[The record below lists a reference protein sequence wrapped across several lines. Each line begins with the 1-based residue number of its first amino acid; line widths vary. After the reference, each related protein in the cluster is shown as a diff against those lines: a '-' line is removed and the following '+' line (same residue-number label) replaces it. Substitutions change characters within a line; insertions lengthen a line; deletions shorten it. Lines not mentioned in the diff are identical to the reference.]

1 MVSGTHEPVSVIV
14 PVYNDADRVK
24 FAVRAL
30 TNQSYPSGAYEVVI
44 VDNGSTDGTLDTA
57 RRLVGQNPGLVRVVC
72 ENTIQSSYAAR
83 NKGVLSAQGSIL
95 AFTDSDCI
103 PDLDWVERGVDAVQ
117 KESVRCGGG
126 QIRFFYKSEQPNV
139 YEYFDSARK
148 LNQKAHIER
157 AGFAATANFF
167 IRRELFEEYGLFRS
181 DLISGGD
188 YEFGRRLTKVGEKM
202 IFIPKAVVR
211 HPARSSFV
219 AICKKSQRVALGQR
233 QLGKERL
240 LEHGKISLRQLLPKL
255 SFPISVDLKKS
266 FSVADKVRLL
276 AMYNF
281 ILWMNFFIR
290 IK

>member
-24 FAVRAL
+24 FVVRAL

-44 VDNGSTDGTLDTA
+44 VDNRSTDGTLDTA
-57 RRLVGQNPGLVRVVC
+57 RRLVGQNPGLVRLVF
-72 ENTIQSSYAAR
+72 ENTTQSSYAAR

-103 PDLDWVERGVDAVQ
+103 PERDWIERGIAGLQ
-117 KESVRCGGG
+117 EESVKCGGG
-126 QIRFFYKSEQPNV
+126 QVRFFFKSERPNI
-139 YEYFDSARK
+139 YEYFDAARK
-148 LNQKAHIER
+148 LNQKAHIEK

-167 IRRELFEEYGLFRS
+167 VRRELFDRHGLFRS
-181 DLISGGD
+181 DMISGGD
-188 YEFGRRLTKVGEKM
+188 YEFGRRLTKGGEK
-202 IFIPKAVVR
+202 IVYISRAVVH
-211 HPARSSFV
+211 HPARASFR
-219 AICKKSQRVALGQR
+219 AILRKSRRVAEGQR
-233 QLGKERL
+233 QLEKEGL

-266 FSVADKVRLL
+266 FPVADKVRLL
-276 AMYNF
+276 ATYNF